1 MLACE
6 YLEVAWFSRLL
17 AWYLYHQSDCSVM
30 EDFFWTNF
38 NQVKFPSMHFLRL
51 ISGAEYFAS
60 FKSRY
65 TQDIS
70 ILLGLFVCRWRFC
83 QTPKMKSFV
92 FDGTAQQEHQ
102 SQPIWLVDLVRSIDL
117 ANVLVLPEVQEW
129 NLSCCHTPN
138 ISYAIVRE
146 SGVAVEFWWLAIGD
160 IVKAELDGTFLGS
173 FLQYSFLGSSILLL

>member
-1 MLACE
+1 MSLAPSEVSSAWQTLTILEQMLACE

-51 ISGAEYFAS
+51 ISSAEYFAS

-70 ILLGLFVCRWRFC
+70 IWLGLFVCRWHFC
-83 QTPKMKSFV
+83 QTPKMKSFE
-92 FDGTAQQEHQ
+92 FDETVRQEHQ
-102 SQPIWLVDLVRSIDL
+102 FHSIWPVNSIHSVDL
-117 ANVLVLPEVQEW
+117 ANVLVRPKVQEW
-129 NLSCCHTPN
+129 NLSYCHTPS
-138 ISYAIVRE
+138 ISYAIVQE
-146 SGVAVEFWWLAIGD
+146 FEVAVEFW
-160 IVKAELDGTFLGS
+160 
-173 FLQYSFLGSSILLL
+173 